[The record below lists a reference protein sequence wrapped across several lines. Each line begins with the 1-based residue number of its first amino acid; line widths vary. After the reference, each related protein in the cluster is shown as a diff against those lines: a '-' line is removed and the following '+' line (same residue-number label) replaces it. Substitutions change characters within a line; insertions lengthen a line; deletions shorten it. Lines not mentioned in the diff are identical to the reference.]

1 MRLNGEKSP
10 VRVGSCINSKEEL
23 TVETITLY
31 YSPMTR
37 AERVKRL
44 LDAFEIPHETKTIDY
59 QNGEQKSEQY
69 KKIHPLGRV
78 PALTIGDQI
87 LTESGAICLALADLF
102 PEKHMAPSV
111 DSAERRRFYEW
122 TFLLYTSLEAIALA
136 GGDPDKNT
144 EAKAEMEASLKALLP
159 KIEMPFVFGEY
170 FSAIDVMIQ
179 TELYWYKMLGIY
191 PDSLPEID
199 SYYKA
204 VEAKLA

>member
-1 MRLNGEKSP
+1 MDA
-10 VRVGSCINSKEEL
+10 
-23 TVETITLY
+23 ITLY

-44 LDAFEIPHETKTIDY
+44 LDAFQIPHNTKMIDY
-59 QNGEQKSEQY
+59 QNGEQKGEEY

-78 PALTIGDQI
+78 PAIKIGEQI
-87 LTESGAICLALADLF
+87 FTESGAICLALADLF

-111 DSAERRRFYEW
+111 DSAERRRYYEW

-136 GGDPDKNT
+136 GGDPDKNA
-144 EAKAEMEASLKALLP
+144 EAKEDMATSLKALLP
-159 KIEMPFVFGEY
+159 KIEMPFVFGDQ

-191 PDSLPEID
+191 PDSIPELD
-199 SYYKA
+199 TYYQA
-204 VEAKLA
+204 VESRIAQ